1 MRGLLWRT
9 RSARLTAAVATA
21 LALALGSAA
30 TLGSCASPKVRLNE
44 GPRAYV
50 PSDYDEALD
59 TWTRSKEL
67 ILLGKLE
74 NVLTATATFQSWD
87 FRWAY
92 AVRYADD
99 YRLTIM
105 QRSTMMAGNLEET
118 RRRHSF
124 YVAMYATRWK
134 WSDLKIQGAAWTVRL
149 VDDRGNETA
158 PERIEQVRRPG
169 AVDITY
175 FPYTTPWRRVYRVS
189 FPAENDKGAPTI
201 SPEAKWFG
209 LRFAGAQGHDTLT
222 WTLAEKP

>member
-1 MRGLLWRT
+1 MRGLLRCT
-9 RSARLTAAVATA
+9 ASACLI
-21 LALALGSAA
+21 AA
-30 TLGSCASPKVRLNE
+30 TGLTGAAATTSCASPQVRLNE

-50 PSDYDEALD
+50 PSDYDEVLD

-99 YRLTIM
+99 YRLTIK
-105 QRSTMMAGNLEET
+105 QRSTMLAGNLEET

-158 PERIEQVRRPG
+158 PERIEPVKRPG

-189 FPAENDKGAPTI
+189 FPASKEDGTATI
-201 SPEAKWFG
+201 SEEAKWFG

-222 WTLAEKP
+222 WTLSKNP

>member
-1 MRGLLWRT
+1 MRSALWRAKIAT
-9 RSARLTAAVATA
+9 LTGA
-21 LALALGSAA
+21 LAGTLAIGGAA
-30 TLGSCASPKVRLNE
+30 TLGSCASPKVRLSE

-50 PSDYDEALD
+50 PSDYDEVLD

-99 YRLTIM
+99 YRLTIK
-105 QRSTMMAGNLEET
+105 QRSTMLAGNLEET

-149 VDDRGNETA
+149 VDDHGNETA

-189 FPAENDKGAPTI
+189 FPAESADGTATI
-201 SPEAKWFG
+201 SSEAKWFG

-222 WTLAEKP
+222 WTVADKP

>member
-1 MRGLLWRT
+1 MRRAPEVPGDLPGPDPAPPAPEPT
-9 RSARLTAAVATA
+9 FTPQVAEP
-21 LALALGSAA
+21 LPLGE
-30 TLGSCASPKVRLNE
+30 LVEVVR
-44 GPRAYV
+44 
-50 PSDYDEALD
+50 
-59 TWTRSKEL
+59 
-67 ILLGKLE
+67 
-74 NVLTATATFQSWD
+74 
-87 FRWAY
+87 
-92 AVRYADD
+92 
-99 YRLTIM
+99 
-105 QRSTMMAGNLEET
+105 
-118 RRRHSF
+118 
-124 YVAMYATRWK
+124 
-134 WSDLKIQGAAWTVRL
+134 AWTVRL